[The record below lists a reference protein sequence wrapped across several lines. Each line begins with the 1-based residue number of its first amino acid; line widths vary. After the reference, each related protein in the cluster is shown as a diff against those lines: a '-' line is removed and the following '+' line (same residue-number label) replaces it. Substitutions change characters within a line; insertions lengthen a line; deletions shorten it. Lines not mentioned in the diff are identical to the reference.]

1 MDPKKPRIAC
11 IIPAR
16 LESTRLPR
24 KVLLPIGE
32 KTLIQH
38 VHDNAC
44 DAKLVDEVYIA
55 TDSEE
60 VKTAVE
66 SFGGKVIMTPSE
78 GIFSGSDRVA
88 HAARTL
94 SDDVEIVANMQ
105 GDEPFSTGTM
115 IDEMLQPLVDDASLK
130 FSTLCREITKEEE
143 FDDPGFVK
151 AVRDKHGNGLYFSR
165 QRIPYPRN
173 TENYKLYE
181 HLGLYGFR
189 REALQMFVSWEPTP
203 LEITESLEMLRII
216 EHGEKLRVVETK
228 EDTSF
233 YLSVDTKEDLEKANR
248 YYEEMKTMI
257 R

>member
-1 MDPKKPRIAC
+1 MTANKPGIAC

-16 LESTRLPR
+16 LDSSRLPR

-32 KTLIQH
+32 KALIQH
-38 VHDNAC
+38 VYENAC
-44 DAKLVDEVYIA
+44 TAKLVDDVYVA

-60 VKTAVE
+60 VKEAVE

-78 GIFSGSDRVA
+78 GIYSGSDRVA
-88 HAARTL
+88 HAARNL
-94 SDDVEIVANMQ
+94 DENIEIVANVQ

-115 IDEMLQPLVDDASLK
+115 VDEFLQPLIDDPSLK

-143 FDDPGFVK
+143 FDDPGVVK
-151 AVRDKHGNGLYFSR
+151 AVRDKDGNGLYFSR
-165 QRIPYPRN
+165 SRIPYPRN
-173 TENYKLYE
+173 TEGYKLYE

-189 REALQMFVSWEPTP
+189 LEALQAFVGWGPTP

-216 EHGEKLRVVETK
+216 ERGETLRVIETK

-248 YYEEMKTMI
+248 YYEKMKNMV